1 VTDGERLLL
10 GVSALKAA
18 SPDLTLDKALSVAR
32 EVLLL
37 QWQIEISQMKLQL
50 LRHGRLLTEDDE

>member
-1 VTDGERLLL
+1 MISDAERLLL

-18 SPDLTLDKALSVAR
+18 SPDLPLDKALSVAR

-37 QWQIEISQMKLQL
+37 C
-50 LRHGRLLTEDDE
+50 GRSTYRR